1 MNRTLTSTRD
11 TSRMTIKEA
20 RSVYWLKNNHRSL
33 GELLDEGYLNESRLV
48 WAAENAYDP
57 QLKEAAGVLLHH
69 LRRRKKAAP
78 TAQRNE
84 DQKPVIEAKITVD
97 EARATLWPFRPYKD
111 QPMGELS
118 DTRRLSLKD
127 LAYAVQEAWDRRV
140 RQAAIVLLAQRLQQ
154 AVEEPEPP
162 AGPLNVVSAGRSFSE
177 ERALAWKFF
186 QGMGVGV
193 VLAIGLGILGLS
205 IREMFRQPLLLSKLS
220 QAPVLIIIT
229 VVLLILAWLVGRGI
243 GRLLDLFMDKTEE
256 QIENSYRGQQG
267 EDQVVEAMRQNLDG
281 EWTLFRNLTLPG
293 HNEADI
299 DAVLVGPSGV
309 WALEIKNYTGEYRN
323 RGETWE
329 YKAGKRWKLLKK
341 SPSSQAARNAARLHD
356 FLRADG
362 IRQWV
367 DKAVIWANPENPPEV
382 KDQAVAVWTF
392 DRLSDELGNLQ
403 QQRKLD
409 EEQKS
414 QIVEKLTTLCERN
427 AEVDETRT

>member
-1 MNRTLTSTRD
+1 
-11 TSRMTIKEA
+11 MTVKEA
-20 RSVYWLKNNHRSL
+20 RSVYWLRNNHRPL

-48 WAAENAYDP
+48 WAAEKAYDP
-57 QLKEAAGVLLHH
+57 QLKEAAGVLLRH
-69 LRRRKKAAP
+69 LRRRKTVAP
-78 TAQRNE
+78 TARRNG
-84 DQKPVIEAKITVD
+84 DHKSVVEANITVE
-97 EARATLWPFRPYKD
+97 EARATLWPLPPYKN

-118 DTRRLSLKD
+118 DTRKLSLKD
-127 LAYAVQEAWDRRV
+127 LGYAVENAWDRRV

-162 AGPLNVVSAGRSFSE
+162 AGPLNVVSAGRSFSLE
-177 ERALAWKFF
+177 KELAWNYIHGF
-186 QGMGVGV
+186 VGGALFV
-193 VLAIGLGILGLS
+193 VFIVLMAWALRNTIQNPPDVQATLQSPTMIV
-205 IREMFRQPLLLSKLS
+205 FVLLLLLFMGGLVFGVTKL
-220 QAPVLIIIT
+220 I
-229 VVLLILAWLVGRGI
+229 
-243 GRLLDLFMDKTEE
+243 DLFVDKAERE
-256 QIENSYRGQQG
+256 IENSQQGQEG
-267 EDQVVEAMRQNLDG
+267 EDQVVEAMRQNLNG
-281 EWTLFRNLTLPG
+281 EWTLFRNVTLPG
-293 HNEADI
+293 RNKADI

-409 EEQKS
+409 EAQQAS
-414 QIVEKLTTLCERN
+414 IVEKLTALCERN
-427 AEVDETRT
+427 VEVGAV

>member
-1 MNRTLTSTRD
+1 MNRISKSTHD
-11 TSRMTIKEA
+11 TSRMTVKKA
-20 RSVYWLKNNHRSL
+20 RSVYWLRNYYRPL

-57 QLKEAAGVLLHH
+57 QLKEAAGVLLRH
-69 LRRRKKAAP
+69 LRRRKKEAP
-78 TAQRNE
+78 IPRHDE
-84 DQKPVIEAKITVD
+84 DRKPIIEANITVD
-97 EARATLWPFRPYKD
+97 EARATLWPFNSHKN

-118 DTRRLSLKD
+118 DTRKLSLKD
-127 LAYAVQEAWDRRV
+127 LGYAVENAWDQRV
-140 RQAAIVLLAQRLQQ
+140 RQAAIVLLTQRLQQ

-341 SPSSQAARNAARLHD
+341 SPSSQAARNAVRLHD

>member
-1 MNRTLTSTRD
+1 MNQISASTRD
-11 TSRMTIKEA
+11 ISHMTVKEA
-20 RSVYWLKNNHRSL
+20 RSVYWLKNNHRPL
-33 GELLDEGYLNESRLV
+33 GELLDEGYLNERRLI
-48 WAAENAYDP
+48 WAAENAYDEE
-57 QLKEAAGVLLHH
+57 LKEAAGVLLSH
-69 LRRRKKAAP
+69 LRQRRKVAPAA
-78 TAQRNE
+78 RRDR
-84 DQKPVIEAKITVD
+84 DQKPVIKTNITVE
-97 EARATLWPFRPYKD
+97 EARGTLWPLPPYKN

-118 DTRRLSLKD
+118 DTRKLSLKD
-127 LAYAVQEAWDRRV
+127 LGYAVENAWDRRV
-140 RQAAIVLLAQRLQQ
+140 RQASIVLLAQRLQQ

-162 AGPLNVVSAGRSFSE
+162 AGPLKVVSAGRSFSE

-186 QGMGVGV
+186 QGMGVGA

-229 VVLLILAWLVGRGI
+229 VVLLILAWLAGRGI

-281 EWTLFRNLTLPG
+281 EWTLLRNVTLPG
-293 HNEADI
+293 RNKADI
-299 DAVLVGPSGV
+299 DAVLVGPSGI

-341 SPSSQAARNAARLHD
+341 SPSSQAARNAAWLHD

-403 QQRKLD
+403 QQRRLD
-409 EEQKS
+409 EGQQAK
-414 QIVEKLTTLCERN
+414 IVEKLTALCQQNVE
-427 AEVDETRT
+427 AE